1 MTLIEAKQ
9 QTQDCPA
16 PEGAVFSMAL
26 EQEAAARMDNRQ
38 SDAQLVAA
46 VGAGRVSALSEL
58 MRRHED
64 KVLALAFRTLGRWDQ
79 AEDVAQEA
87 FLRVHRSARTFR
99 PRAKVTTW
107 LYRITV
113 NLCLDH
119 LRRAKRAPLA
129 MSDHTVV
136 PAVESPDALEADE
149 RAAMVRRAVA
159 DLPDRQRTALTLH
172 RYQGLSHREIT
183 DATGWSPKAVESL
196 LVRAYATLRESL
208 AELSE

>member
-1 MTLIEAKQ
+1 MTLIEAIQ
-9 QTQDCPA
+9 QTHDCPE
-16 PEGAVFSMAL
+16 PGGTVSSTAL
-26 EQEAAARMDNRQ
+26 EQETALRMDDRQ
-38 SDAQLVAA
+38 SDTQLVAA
-46 VGAGRVSALSEL
+46 VGAGRMSALSEL
-58 MRRHED
+58 MRRHEG
-64 KVLALAFRTLGRWDQ
+64 KVLALAFRTTGRWDQ

-87 FLRVHRSARTFR
+87 FLRVHRSASTFR

-119 LRRAKRAPLA
+119 LRRAKRAPLT
-129 MSDHTVV
+129 MSDHALV

-149 RAAMVRRAVA
+149 RVDMVRRAIA

-183 DATGWSPKAVESL
+183 DATGWSPKAVASL

-208 AELSE
+208 AELNE